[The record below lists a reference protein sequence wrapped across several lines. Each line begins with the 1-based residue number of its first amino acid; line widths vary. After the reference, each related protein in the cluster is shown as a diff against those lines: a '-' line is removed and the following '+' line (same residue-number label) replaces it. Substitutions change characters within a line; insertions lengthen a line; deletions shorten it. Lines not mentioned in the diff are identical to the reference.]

1 MRDAAPIAPVLRR
14 VEVVFSFV
22 AVASVT
28 VGLGCWLVHFGL
40 SFDAAGMSLQGN
52 IALNILASLLLAGLL
67 MSNFFVCRHFQ
78 QIFTYFKTFGTVFLR
93 FLLSVVSPT
102 PVLCSTPRTVHGS
115 RAPPAID

>member
-1 MRDAAPIAPVLRR
+1 
-14 VEVVFSFV
+14 
-22 AVASVT
+22 
-28 VGLGCWLVHFGL
+28 
-40 SFDAAGMSLQGN
+40 
-52 IALNILASLLLAGLL
+52 LAGLL